1 MVVVDT
7 NVLAYLLIESA
18 ETPLARRVLTA
29 DPEWA
34 APVLWRSEFR
44 NLLATYIRHSR
55 MPIVDAMGYFGDAE
69 KFVHGR
75 EHLGDS
81 RTILSLAHESGR
93 SAYDC
98 EFVAVAKDLRV
109 PLITNDRRLRASF
122 PETAV
127 SPAEF
132 LAGRAT

>member
-1 MVVVDT
+1 MLVVDT
-7 NVLAYLLIESA
+7 NVLAYLLIEGA

-34 APVLWRSEFR
+34 APILWRSEFR

-55 MPIVDAMGYFGDAE
+55 MLMADAIGYFGDAE
-69 KFVHGR
+69 KFLLGR
-75 EHLGDS
+75 EHVGDS
-81 RTILSLAHESGR
+81 RIILSLAHESGR

-109 PLITNDRRLRASF
+109 PLVTNDRKLRASF
-122 PETAV
+122 PETAISPEEFV
-127 SPAEF
+127 SS
-132 LAGRAT
+132 